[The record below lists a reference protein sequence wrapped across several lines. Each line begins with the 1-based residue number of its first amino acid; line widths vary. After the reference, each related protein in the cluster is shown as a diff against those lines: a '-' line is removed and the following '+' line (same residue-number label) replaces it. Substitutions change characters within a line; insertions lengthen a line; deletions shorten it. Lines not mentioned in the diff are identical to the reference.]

1 MIYRIAHLSCIA
13 VRDRSRENP
22 HRISAVHTVPR
33 GAFWRFTKRPLAL
46 LRWLGGLGSVRVR
59 VRAVLVVPVAVA
71 VVTGFRHHDCA
82 VLHSVAAR
90 RRDHSQELYVW
101 LCVCYARSAR
111 EGFQPVV
118 VDTMEC
124 VCHGCTDRGDIGHR
138 ETAEIFFRYVR
149 DHKGEPP
156 PIFVRLACDR
166 CSCAPTRDRTLTPP
180 SRWDLVTRSTTRFRT
195 CT

>member
-1 MIYRIAHLSCIA
+1 MIDDIPVSPCSFAACCQGSIG
-13 VRDRSRENP
+13 ENP

-156 PIFVRLACDR
+156 PIFVRPACACTHR
-166 CSCAPTRDRTLTPP
+166 P
-180 SRWDLVTRSTTRFRT
+180 STARSRLRGGRVDRSTTRFRT